1 MNEKIEKF
9 GGFLGRKVEKHPR
22 AVAKTL
28 SAVYRGI
35 GLQARRFPNKDLPAS
50 REFGQ
55 GYTARVLSEMLARP
69 EGTAVVNIF
78 TSCEIFHAL
87 DIPVLAPEA
96 LALYITN
103 TAIEQPFVQAAQAA
117 GASENLCSFHRCL
130 MGLAETGVLRSP
142 MLVTNTTLA
151 CDANQLTFRRLAEVW
166 DVPHF
171 VVEVP
176 YRTDEAAVAYVA
188 EQMRELAVLTERQAG
203 RKLSGEKLREAVA
216 HSVRTQEWFR
226 KYLEIRSAV
235 HLPEAMTPELLNVIN
250 SHLYLGSAH
259 GEAYAKMLFEDAM
272 KAPGIGKAPRIL
284 WMHILPNAQEPL
296 KVIFQ
301 GADNHRVEIVGCDI
315 AFDNL
320 VKMDPDRP
328 YEAMAR
334 RIVESNY
341 NGSGA
346 RRIERTLDWAKK
358 LKADGVLIFCQ
369 WGCKQTQGLAFT
381 AKKAFEEAG
390 LPTLVLDG
398 DACDRTNEASGQA
411 ATRASAFVEELWS
424 LKEAAR

>member
-142 MLVTNTTLA
+142 MLGTNTTLA

-235 HLPEAMTPELLNVIN
+235 HLPEDV
-250 SHLYLGSAH
+250 
-259 GEAYAKMLFEDAM
+259 
-272 KAPGIGKAPRIL
+272 
-284 WMHILPNAQEPL
+284 LP
-296 KVIFQ
+296 
-301 GADNHRVEIVGCDI
+301 
-315 AFDNL
+315 
-320 VKMDPDRP
+320 
-328 YEAMAR
+328 
-334 RIVESNY
+334 
-341 NGSGA
+341 
-346 RRIERTLDWAKK
+346 
-358 LKADGVLIFCQ
+358 
-369 WGCKQTQGLAFT
+369 GLA
-381 AKKAFEEAG
+381 
-390 LPTLVLDG
+390 
-398 DACDRTNEASGQA
+398 QA
-411 ATRASAFVEELWS
+411 AEGLHRGLVHGRWVVPALPHAVRHGLYDGLAGAGGGGVVKIGLHIGIYRPRHAMRPAGDTSWS
-424 LKEAAR
+424 GSRRSSRR

>member
-1 MNEKIEKF
+1 MNRKIEKF
-9 GGFLGRKVEKHPR
+9 GGFLGEKVDRHPR
-22 AVAKTL
+22 MVAKTL
-28 SAVYRGI
+28 SGVYKALGF
-35 GLQARRFPNKDLPAS
+35 QARRFPNKAFTAS
-50 REFGQ
+50 REYGQ
-55 GYTARVLSEMLARP
+55 GYTAKVLSEMMARP
-69 EGTAVVNIF
+69 ASTAVVNIF

-96 LALYITN
+96 LSLYITN
-103 TAIEQPFVQAAQAA
+103 TAIEQPFVQAAQAN

-130 MGLAETGVLRSP
+130 MGLAETGVLQAP

-151 CDANQLTFRRLAEVW
+151 CDANQLTFRRLAEIW
-166 DVPHF
+166 NVPHF

-176 YRTDEAAVAYVA
+176 YRTDEASVRYVA
-188 EQMRELAVLTERQAG
+188 EQMRELAALTEKQAG
-203 RKLSGEKLREAVA
+203 RTLSEEKLREAVER
-216 HSVRTQEWFR
+216 SIRTQKNFR
-226 KYLEIRSAV
+226 NYLEIRSAV

-250 SHLYLGSAH
+250 NHLYLGGAP
-259 GEAYAKMLFEDAM
+259 GETYSEMLLRDAM
-272 KAPGIGKAPRIL
+272 KAPKIGKAPRIL

-296 KVIFQ
+296 KAIFQ
-301 GADNHRVEIVGCDI
+301 GADNHRAEIVACDI
-315 AFDNL
+315 ALDNL
-320 VKMDPDRP
+320 VEMDPDKP

-341 NGSGA
+341 NGTGA
-346 RRIERTLDWAKK
+346 RRIERTLEWAKK
-358 LKADGVLIFCQ
+358 LRADGVLIFCQ
-369 WGCKQTQGLAFT
+369 WGCKQTQGIAFT
-381 AKKAFEEAG
+381 AKKIFEEAG

>member
-1 MNEKIEKF
+1 
-9 GGFLGRKVEKHPR
+9 
-22 AVAKTL
+22 
-28 SAVYRGI
+28 
-35 GLQARRFPNKDLPAS
+35 
-50 REFGQ
+50 
-55 GYTARVLSEMLARP
+55 
-69 EGTAVVNIF
+69 
-78 TSCEIFHAL
+78 
-87 DIPVLAPEA
+87 
-96 LALYITN
+96 
-103 TAIEQPFVQAAQAA
+103 
-117 GASENLCSFHRCL
+117 
-130 MGLAETGVLRSP
+130 
-142 MLVTNTTLA
+142 
-151 CDANQLTFRRLAEVW
+151 
-166 DVPHF
+166 
-171 VVEVP
+171 
-176 YRTDEAAVAYVA
+176 
-188 EQMRELAVLTERQAG
+188 
-203 RKLSGEKLREAVA
+203 
-216 HSVRTQEWFR
+216 
-226 KYLEIRSAV
+226 
-235 HLPEAMTPELLNVIN
+235 
-250 SHLYLGSAH
+250 
-259 GEAYAKMLFEDAM
+259 M